1 MKTKT
6 IQVGEHTF
14 QSLKEATTF
23 MQEFVASRK
32 DQMPIEEVD
41 FFLTKNKDFEFLM
54 NLVRRHPYS
63 DNKIGCGIKSF
74 EIVRTVYNNY
84 CLYLTRL
91 DGSRTDFSWRE
102 CLNAT
107 PEEQSMVKAM
117 RKAVDYQIIKWV
129 KTHTHK
135 GQLCCLCNKKLAEH
149 VDHVPPNTFEEI
161 AERFIKMRKNKP
173 SQTSL
178 EESQGENKVYH
189 RGIIDTY
196 SVDGLSGRRIL
207 DPVVEK
213 EWQDY
218 HENQSVLRYLCAF
231 CNLSTSKK
239 EHNASKRVDTQD
251 TQN

>member
-6 IQVGEHTF
+6 IQIGEHTF

-23 MQEFVASRK
+23 MQEFVAARRET
-32 DQMPIEEVD
+32 MPIEEVD
-41 FFLTKNKDFEFLM
+41 FFLVENKDFKFLM
-54 NLVRRHPYS
+54 NLLRRHPYFQV
-63 DNKIGCGIKSF
+63 KIGCGIKSF
-74 EIVRTVYNNY
+74 EVVRTVYNNY
-84 CLYLTRL
+84 CLYLTRT

-107 PEEQSMVKAM
+107 PEEQSMKGAM
-117 RKAVDYQIIKWV
+117 RKSVDYQIMDWV
-129 KTHTHK
+129 KDNTHR
-135 GQLCCLCNKKLAEH
+135 GQLCCVCHERPGEH

-161 AERFIKMRKNKP
+161 AGRFIKMRESQV
-173 SQTSL
+173 SQTFI
-178 EESQGENKVYH
+178 EEPQGENKVYH

-207 DPVVEK
+207 DPIVEK

-239 EHNASKRVDTQD
+239 EHNASKRLDTQD